1 VSTFIVIAAL
11 MVVVALA
18 WVLLP
23 LLRSSAGGTV
33 ERRAA
38 NVSIYRDQFADLDAD
53 LKRGTIS
60 PQQHAEAKAELERR
74 MLDDAQV
81 ELTPA
86 ATSQSTSYRT
96 ALAVLLAIPVLAGL
110 LYAWLGS
117 PDAFS
122 PLATKPEDTHQ
133 LSGEQVNEMIV
144 KLQHRLER
152 EPDNA
157 EGWVILARTYYT
169 MRKFPEA
176 TAAYEKLIALI
187 PNDADLLA
195 DYADALAMNQG
206 RRIAGK
212 PLELVNRALKIDPT
226 QWKALA
232 MAGTEA
238 FERKDYAGAVDYWTK
253 LQRSAPQDAPIAK
266 QIQASI
272 DEARQ
277 LAGLPPAAVASASPA
292 APPRVA
298 APPAA
303 APAAPSARTTGPSV
317 AAEGKSVSGT
327 VTLASGL
334 AAKASPTD
342 AVFVFA
348 RPGDGSKMPIAIV
361 RAQVKDLPLKFTLD
375 DARSM
380 SPAKKISGF
389 DEVIVA
395 ARISRSG
402 NAMPASGDL
411 EGVSKPVKVGAN
423 GLAITI
429 DRVIP

>member
-1 VSTFIVIAAL
+1 MSTFIVIAAL
-11 MVVVALA
+11 MVVVALG

-23 LLRSSAGGTV
+23 LLRSSPAGAV

-38 NVSIYRDQFADLDAD
+38 NLSIYRDQFADLDAD

-60 PQQHAEAKAELERR
+60 PQQHGEAKAELERR
-74 MLDDAQV
+74 MLEDAKVDQA
-81 ELTPA
+81 PA
-86 ATSQSTSYRT
+86 APISSTSYRT
-96 ALAVLLAIPVLAGL
+96 ALAVVLAVPVVAGL
-110 LYAWLGS
+110 LYARLGS

-122 PLATKPEDTHQ
+122 PLATTPQNSHDMT
-133 LSGEQVNEMIV
+133 GAQVDEMV
-144 KLQHRLER
+144 AKLQQRLAK
-152 EPDNA
+152 EPDNVD
-157 EGWVILARTYYT
+157 GWVVLARTYYT

-176 TAAYEKLIALI
+176 SAAYEKLTALI

-195 DYADALAMNQG
+195 DYADALAMSQG

-232 MAGTEA
+232 MAGTAA
-238 FERKDYAGAVDYWTK
+238 FERNDYVGAVDYWTK
-253 LQRSAPQDAPIAK
+253 LQSSAPPDAPIAQ
-266 QIQASI
+266 QIQSSI
-272 DEARQ
+272 DEARK
-277 LAGLPPAAVASASPA
+277 LAGLPPAAVAQSPAAKPRAAAPAPAVPAASPA
-292 APPRVA
+292 AAVA
-298 APPAA
+298 
-303 APAAPSARTTGPSV
+303 
-317 AAEGKSVSGT
+317 GKSVSGT
-327 VTLASGL
+327 VTLASAL

-348 RPGDGSKMPIAIV
+348 RPGDGRKMPIAIM

-375 DARSM
+375 DAKSM
-380 SPAKKISGF
+380 SDATKISGF
-389 DEVIVA
+389 EEVIVA

-411 EGVSKPVKVGAN
+411 EGFSKPVKVGSN

>member
-1 VSTFIVIAAL
+1 VSTFIIIAAL

-18 WVLLP
+18 WLLLP
-23 LLRSSAGGTV
+23 LLRSSSGASV

-38 NVSIYRDQFADLDAD
+38 NLSIYRDQFADLDAD

-60 PQQHAEAKAELERR
+60 PRQHGEAKAELERR
-74 MLDDAQV
+74 MLEDAKA
-81 ELTPA
+81 EPTA
-86 ATSQSTSYRT
+86 AVPFSSSSYRT
-96 ALAVLLAIPVLAGL
+96 ALAVLLAVPVVSGL

-122 PLATKPEDTHQ
+122 PLATRPQDTHDM
-133 LSGEQVNEMIV
+133 SGEQVDEMIA
-144 KLQHRLER
+144 KLRQRLDK

-176 TAAYEKLIALI
+176 SAAYEKLTALI

-212 PLELVNRALKIDPT
+212 PMELVNQALKIDPT

-238 FERKDYAGAVDYWTK
+238 FERKDYAGAVGYWTK
-253 LQRSAPQDAPIAK
+253 LQRSAPEDSPIAK
-266 QIQASI
+266 QIQSSI

-277 LAGLPPAAVASASPA
+277 LAGLPPAAPPVAT
-292 APPRVA
+292 APPRAV
-298 APPAA
+298 PA
-303 APAAPSARTTGPSV
+303 APAAATGP
-317 AAEGKSVSGT
+317 AASPKTSTAAAGKSVSGT
-327 VTLASGL
+327 VTLATAL

-348 RPGDGSKMPIAIV
+348 RPGDGRKMPIAIM

-375 DARSM
+375 DAKSM
-380 SPAKKISGF
+380 SEATKISVF

-411 EGVSKPVKVGAN
+411 EGVSKPVKVGAD

>member
-1 VSTFIVIAAL
+1 MSTFIAIATL

-23 LLRSSAGGTV
+23 LLRSSPGGAI

-38 NVSIYRDQFADLDAD
+38 NLSIYRDQFTDLDAD

-74 MLDDAQV
+74 MLDDAQS
-81 ELTPA
+81 EGEPA
-86 ATSQSTSYRT
+86 ASARNTSYRT
-96 ALAVLLAIPVLAGL
+96 ALALLLAVPVLAGL
-110 LYAWLGS
+110 LYAKLGS

-122 PLATKPEDTHQ
+122 PLATKPENSHQ
-133 LSGEQVNEMIV
+133 LSGEQVEEMIT
-144 KLQHRLER
+144 KLQQRLEK

-169 MRKFPEA
+169 MRRFHEA
-176 TAAYEKLIALI
+176 SAAYEKLTTLI
-187 PNDADLLA
+187 PEDADLLA

-212 PLELVNRALKIDPT
+212 PLELVKRALKIDPT

-238 FERKDYAGAVDYWTK
+238 FERKDYAGAVDYWTR
-253 LQRSAPQDAPIAK
+253 LQSSAPQDAPITK

-277 LAGLPPAAVASASPA
+277 LAGMPPAAA
-292 APPRVA
+292 APQAATPPR
-298 APPAA
+298 AA
-303 APAAPSARTTGPSV
+303 APAAPAV
-317 AAEGKSVSGT
+317 AAGGKSVSGT
-327 VTLASGL
+327 VTLASAL
-334 AAKASPTD
+334 AEKASPTD

-348 RPGDGSKMPIAIV
+348 RPSDGSKMPIAIL

-375 DARSM
+375 DAQSM
-380 SPAKKISGF
+380 SPARKLSGF
-389 DEVIVA
+389 EEVVVA
-395 ARISRSG
+395 ARISRAGS
-402 NAMPASGDL
+402 AMPASGDL
-411 EGVSKPVKVGAN
+411 EGVSKPVKVGAG
-423 GLAITI
+423 GLAVTI

>member
-1 VSTFIVIAAL
+1 VSTFIVIAGL
-11 MVVVALA
+11 MVVVALG
-18 WVLLP
+18 WVLWP
-23 LLRSSAGGTV
+23 LLRSSPGGTV

-38 NVSIYRDQFADLDAD
+38 NLSIYRDQFADLDAD

-74 MLDDAQV
+74 MLEDAKTEQ
-81 ELTPA
+81 EA
-86 ATSQSTSYRT
+86 APLSSSSYRT
-96 ALAVLLAIPVLAGL
+96 ALAVVLAVPVVSGL
-110 LYAWLGS
+110 LYARLGS

-122 PLATKPEDTHQ
+122 PLATKPQDSHQ
-133 LSGEQVNEMIV
+133 MTGEQVDEMV
-144 KLQHRLER
+144 AKLRQRLEK

-157 EGWVILARTYYT
+157 EGWAILARTYYT
-169 MRKFPEA
+169 MRRFPEA
-176 TAAYEKLIALI
+176 SAAYEKLTALI
-187 PNDADLLA
+187 PDDADLLA
-195 DYADALAMNQG
+195 DYADALAMSQG

-212 PLELVNRALKIDPT
+212 PLELVNRALRINPT

-238 FERKDYAGAVDYWTK
+238 FERKDYARAVDYWTR
-253 LQRSAPQDAPIAK
+253 LQSSAPQDSPIAK
-266 QIQASI
+266 QIQSSI

-277 LAGLPPAAVASASPA
+277 LAGLPPAAVASESPA
-292 APPRVA
+292 ARPRAA
-298 APPAA
+298 APDAPAA
-303 APAAPSARTTGPSV
+303 APTVATG
-317 AAEGKSVSGT
+317 GKSVSGT
-327 VTLASGL
+327 VTLASAL
-334 AAKASPTD
+334 AAKASPND

-348 RPGDGSKMPIAIV
+348 RPSDGSKMPIAII

-380 SPAKKISGF
+380 SQATKISGF
-389 DEVIVA
+389 EEVIVA
-395 ARISRSG
+395 ARVSRAG

-411 EGVSKPVKVGAN
+411 EGMSKPVKVGAN

>member
-11 MVVVALA
+11 MVVVALG

-23 LLRSSAGGTV
+23 LMRSSSGGAV

-38 NVSIYRDQFADLDAD
+38 NLSIYRDQFADLDAD

-60 PQQHAEAKAELERR
+60 PQQHVEAKAELERR
-74 MLDDAQV
+74 MLEDAKDQA
-81 ELTPA
+81 PA
-86 ATSQSTSYRT
+86 APVTSSSYRT
-96 ALAVLLAIPVLAGL
+96 ALAVLLAVPVVAGL
-110 LYAWLGS
+110 LYARLGS

-122 PLATKPEDTHQ
+122 PLAMTPQNSHDMT
-133 LSGEQVNEMIV
+133 GEQVDEMV
-144 KLQHRLER
+144 AKLQQRLEK
-152 EPDNA
+152 EPDNVD
-157 EGWVILARTYYT
+157 GWVVLARTYYT

-176 TAAYEKLIALI
+176 SAAYEKLTALI

-195 DYADALAMNQG
+195 DYADALAMSQG

-232 MAGTEA
+232 MAGTAA
-238 FERKDYAGAVDYWTK
+238 FERKDYAGAVDHWTK
-253 LQRSAPQDAPIAK
+253 LQSSAPPDAPIAQ
-266 QIQASI
+266 QIQSSI
-272 DEARQ
+272 DEARK
-277 LAGLPPAAVASASPA
+277 LAGLPPAAVAQSPAAKPRAGAPAPAVPAASPA
-292 APPRVA
+292 VA
-298 APPAA
+298 AA
-303 APAAPSARTTGPSV
+303 
-317 AAEGKSVSGT
+317 GKSVSGT

-334 AAKASPTD
+334 AEKASPSD

-348 RPGDGSKMPIAIV
+348 RPSDGRKMPIAIM

-375 DARSM
+375 DAKSM
-380 SPAKKISGF
+380 SDATKISGF
-389 DEVIVA
+389 EEVIVA

-411 EGVSKPVKVGAN
+411 EGVTKPVKVGAN

>member
-11 MVVVALA
+11 MVVVALG

-23 LLRSSAGGTV
+23 LLRSSSGGAV

-38 NVSIYRDQFADLDAD
+38 NLSIYRDQFADLDAD

-60 PQQHAEAKAELERR
+60 PQQHGEAKSELERR
-74 MLDDAQV
+74 MLEDAKVDQA
-81 ELTPA
+81 PA
-86 ATSQSTSYRT
+86 APISSSSYRT
-96 ALAVLLAIPVLAGL
+96 ALAVLLAVPVVAGL
-110 LYAWLGS
+110 LYARLGS

-122 PLATKPEDTHQ
+122 PLATTPQNSHDMT
-133 LSGEQVNEMIV
+133 GEQVDEMV
-144 KLQHRLER
+144 AKLQQRLEK
-152 EPDNA
+152 EPDNVD
-157 EGWVILARTYYT
+157 GWVVLARTYYT

-176 TAAYEKLIALI
+176 SAAYEKLTALI

-195 DYADALAMNQG
+195 DYADALAMSQG

-212 PLELVNRALKIDPT
+212 PLELVNRALKIDPN

-238 FERKDYAGAVDYWTK
+238 FERKDYAGAVDHWTK
-253 LQRSAPQDAPIAK
+253 LQSSAPPDAPIAQ
-266 QIQASI
+266 QIQSSI
-272 DEARQ
+272 DEARK
-277 LAGLPPAAVASASPA
+277 LAGLPPAAVAQSPA
-292 APPRVA
+292 AKPRA
-298 APPAA
+298 TAPAP
-303 APAAPSARTTGPSV
+303 APAAPAVSPAV
-317 AAEGKSVSGT
+317 AAGGKSVSGT

-334 AAKASPTD
+334 AAKASPSD

-348 RPGDGSKMPIAIV
+348 RPSDGRKMPIAIM

-375 DARSM
+375 DAKSM
-380 SPAKKISGF
+380 SDATKISGF

-402 NAMPASGDL
+402 NAMPVSGDL
-411 EGVSKPVKVGAN
+411 EGVSKPIKVGAN

>member
-1 VSTFIVIAAL
+1 VSTFIVIAGL
-11 MVVVALA
+11 MVVVALG
-18 WVLLP
+18 WVLWP
-23 LLRSSAGGTV
+23 LLRSSPGGTV

-38 NVSIYRDQFADLDAD
+38 NLSIYRDQFADLDAD

-74 MLDDAQV
+74 MLEDAKTEQ
-81 ELTPA
+81 EA
-86 ATSQSTSYRT
+86 APLSSSSYRT
-96 ALAVLLAIPVLAGL
+96 ALAVVLAVPVVSGL
-110 LYAWLGS
+110 LYARLGS

-122 PLATKPEDTHQ
+122 PLATKPQDSHQ
-133 LSGEQVNEMIV
+133 MTGEQVDEMV
-144 KLQHRLER
+144 AKLRQRLEK

-157 EGWVILARTYYT
+157 EGWAILARTYYT
-169 MRKFPEA
+169 MRRFPEA
-176 TAAYEKLIALI
+176 SAAYERLTALI
-187 PNDADLLA
+187 PDDADLLA
-195 DYADALAMNQG
+195 DYADALAMSQG

-212 PLELVNRALKIDPT
+212 PLELVNRALRINPT

-238 FERKDYAGAVDYWTK
+238 FERKDYARAVDYWTR
-253 LQRSAPQDAPIAK
+253 LQSSAPQDSPIAK
-266 QIQASI
+266 QIQSSI

-277 LAGLPPAAVASASPA
+277 LAGLPPAAVASESPA
-292 APPRVA
+292 ARPRAA
-298 APPAA
+298 APDAPAA
-303 APAAPSARTTGPSV
+303 APTVATG
-317 AAEGKSVSGT
+317 GKSVSGT
-327 VTLASGL
+327 VTLASAL

-348 RPGDGSKMPIAIV
+348 RPSDGSKMPIAII

-380 SPAKKISGF
+380 SQATKISGF
-389 DEVIVA
+389 EEVIVA
-395 ARISRSG
+395 ARVSRAG

-411 EGVSKPVKVGAN
+411 EGMSKPVKVGAN

>member
-1 VSTFIVIAAL
+1 MSTFIVIAAL
-11 MVVVALA
+11 MVVVALG

-23 LLRSSAGGTV
+23 LLRSSSGGAV

-38 NVSIYRDQFADLDAD
+38 NLSIYRDQFADLDAD

-60 PQQHAEAKAELERR
+60 PRQHEEAKAELERR
-74 MLDDAQV
+74 MLEDAKDQA
-81 ELTPA
+81 PA
-86 ATSQSTSYRT
+86 APITSSSYRT
-96 ALAVLLAIPVLAGL
+96 ALAVLLAVPVVAGL
-110 LYAWLGS
+110 LYARLGS

-122 PLATKPEDTHQ
+122 PLATTPQNSHDMT
-133 LSGEQVNEMIV
+133 GEQVDEMV
-144 KLQHRLER
+144 AKLQQRLEK
-152 EPDNA
+152 EPDNVD
-157 EGWVILARTYYT
+157 GWVVLARTYYT

-176 TAAYEKLIALI
+176 SAAYEKLTALI

-195 DYADALAMNQG
+195 DYADALAMSQG

-238 FERKDYAGAVDYWTK
+238 FERKDYAGAVDHWTK
-253 LQRSAPQDAPIAK
+253 LQSSAPPDAPIAQ
-266 QIQASI
+266 QIQSSI
-272 DEARQ
+272 DEARK
-277 LAGLPPAAVASASPA
+277 LAGLPPAAVAQSPA
-292 APPRVA
+292 AKPR
-298 APPAA
+298 AA
-303 APAAPSARTTGPSV
+303 APAPAVPAASPAV
-317 AAEGKSVSGT
+317 AAAGKSVSGT

-334 AAKASPTD
+334 AEKASPSD

-348 RPGDGSKMPIAIV
+348 RPSDGRKMPIAIM

-375 DARSM
+375 DAKSM
-380 SPAKKISGF
+380 SDATKISGF
-389 DEVIVA
+389 EEVIVA

-411 EGVSKPVKVGAN
+411 EGFTKPVKVGAN

>member
-1 VSTFIVIAAL
+1 MSTFILVAAV
-11 MVVVALA
+11 MVAIALA
-18 WVLLP
+18 WVLYP
-23 LLRSSAGGTV
+23 LLRTVTGGTV

-38 NVSIYRDQFADLDAD
+38 NISIYRDQFADLDAD

-60 PQQHAEAKAELERR
+60 AEQHAEAKAELERR
-74 MLDDAQV
+74 MLDDVQGDQPV
-81 ELTPA
+81 
-86 ATSQSTSYRT
+86 ATEAGSAYRT
-96 ALAVLLAIPVLAGL
+96 VLAMVLVVPVVAGL

-117 PDAFS
+117 PGAFS
-122 PLATKPEDTHQ
+122 PLATRPQDSHQ
-133 LSGEQVNEMIV
+133 LSGEQVDKMIV
-144 KLQHRLER
+144 NLRERLER

-157 EGWVILARTYYT
+157 EGWVVLARTYYT
-169 MRKFPEA
+169 MRRFPEA
-176 TAAYEKLIALI
+176 AAAYEKLTTLI

-195 DYADALAMNQG
+195 DYADALAMSHG

-212 PLELVNRALKIDPT
+212 PLELIRQALKINPT

-238 FERKDYAGAVDYWTK
+238 FDRKDYPAAIDYWTR
-253 LQRSAPQDAPIAK
+253 LQNSAQDTQIAK

-277 LAGLPPAAVASASPA
+277 LAGLPPAAAPSAPRA
-292 APPRVA
+292 A
-298 APPAA
+298 AA
-303 APAAPSARTTGPSV
+303 APEGPV
-317 AAEGKSVSGT
+317 KAAAETAGKSVSGT
-327 VTLASGL
+327 VTLASAL

-348 RPGDGSKMPIAIV
+348 RPSDGSKMPIAII

-375 DARSM
+375 DALSM
-380 SPAKKISGF
+380 SPQVKISKF
-389 DEVIVA
+389 EEVIVA
-395 ARISRSG
+395 ARVSKSG
-402 NAMPASGDL
+402 SAMPASGDL
-411 EGVSKPVKVGAN
+411 EGISKPVKVGVD

>member
-1 VSTFIVIAAL
+1 MSTFIVIAAL
-11 MVVVALA
+11 MVVVALG

-23 LLRSSAGGTV
+23 LLRSSPAGGV

-38 NVSIYRDQFADLDAD
+38 NLSIYRDQFADLDAD

-60 PQQHAEAKAELERR
+60 PQQHGEAKAELERR
-74 MLDDAQV
+74 MLEDAKVDQA
-81 ELTPA
+81 PA
-86 ATSQSTSYRT
+86 APISSTSYRT
-96 ALAVLLAIPVLAGL
+96 ALAVVLAVPVVAGL
-110 LYAWLGS
+110 LYARLGS

-122 PLATKPEDTHQ
+122 PLATTPQNSHDMT
-133 LSGEQVNEMIV
+133 GAQVDEMV
-144 KLQHRLER
+144 AKLQQRLAK
-152 EPDNA
+152 EPDNVD
-157 EGWVILARTYYT
+157 GWVVLARTYYT

-176 TAAYEKLIALI
+176 SAAYEKLTALI

-195 DYADALAMNQG
+195 DYADALAMSQG

-232 MAGTEA
+232 MAGTAA
-238 FERKDYAGAVDYWTK
+238 FERNDYVGAVDYWTK
-253 LQRSAPQDAPIAK
+253 LQSSAPPDAPIAQ
-266 QIQASI
+266 QIQSSI
-272 DEARQ
+272 DEARK
-277 LAGLPPAAVASASPA
+277 LAGLPPAAVAQSPAAKPRAAAPAPAVPAASPA
-292 APPRVA
+292 AAVA
-298 APPAA
+298 
-303 APAAPSARTTGPSV
+303 
-317 AAEGKSVSGT
+317 GKSVSGT
-327 VTLASGL
+327 VTLASAL

-348 RPGDGSKMPIAIV
+348 RPGDGRKMPIAIM

-375 DARSM
+375 DAKSM
-380 SPAKKISGF
+380 SDATKISGF
-389 DEVIVA
+389 EEVIVA

-411 EGVSKPVKVGAN
+411 EGFSKPVKVGSN